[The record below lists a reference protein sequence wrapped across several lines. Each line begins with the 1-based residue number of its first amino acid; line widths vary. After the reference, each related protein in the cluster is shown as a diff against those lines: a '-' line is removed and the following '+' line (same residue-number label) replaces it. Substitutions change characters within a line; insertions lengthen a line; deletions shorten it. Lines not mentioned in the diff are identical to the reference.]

1 MAGYKRPQFAALY
14 QRLLDRLSSIPG
26 VRSASLSLFNLMSK
40 SGNIATIFVPGRA
53 HQDKDSSAVDYV
65 SAGYF
70 STVGMTI
77 TLGRGFDAQTD
88 GEGSPKVAV
97 VNERMAHYFF
107 PGETPVGKRIGFAAG
122 EKSGA
127 YEIVGVVKDARYD
140 DLKADIERRMFLPY
154 LQNTANLHAVQVS
167 TAGDPRQLT
176 VAVRNAIR
184 EVDPRLPVKNVITLR
199 QVLDDSLLRERLV
212 AKLSGFFGLL
222 ALLLAA
228 IGLYAVLSQMVSRRT
243 KEIGI
248 RMAIGAEQSAVLWQ
262 IMRQALGLVVAGIC
276 LALPIALAAGR
287 LIANQLYGLPPHDP
301 MTFAVA
307 VAVLLGVSTVAAYLP
322 ARRAARVDPMIALR
336 EE

>member
-1 MAGYKRPQFAALY
+1 L
-14 QRLLDRLSSIPG
+14 
-26 VRSASLSLFNLMSK
+26 
-40 SGNIATIFVPGRA
+40 
-53 HQDKDSSAVDYV
+53 
-65 SAGYF
+65 
-70 STVGMTI
+70 
-77 TLGRGFDAQTD
+77 
-88 GEGSPKVAV
+88 
-97 VNERMAHYFF
+97 
-107 PGETPVGKRIGFAAG
+107 
-122 EKSGA
+122 
-127 YEIVGVVKDARYD
+127 
-140 DLKADIERRMFLPY
+140 FLPY
-154 LQNTANLHAVQVS
+154 VQNPANLHAVQVS
-167 TAGDPRQLT
+167 TAVDPKQLT

-184 EVDPRLPVKNVITLR
+184 EVNPRLPVKNVITLR

-228 IGLYAVLSQMVSRRT
+228 IGLYAVLSQMVLRRT

-248 RMAIGAEQSAVLWQ
+248 RMAVGAEQSAVLWQ

-276 LALPIALAAGR
+276 LAVPIALAAGR

-322 ARRAARVDPMIALR
+322 ARRAARLDPMIALR

>member
-1 MAGYKRPQFAALY
+1 M
-14 QRLLDRLSSIPG
+14 
-26 VRSASLSLFNLMSK
+26 
-40 SGNIATIFVPGRA
+40 
-53 HQDKDSSAVDYV
+53 DYV

-77 TLGRGFDAQTD
+77 ALGRGFDAQTD

-107 PGETPVGKRIGFAAG
+107 PGETPIGKRIGFGAG
-122 EKSGA
+122 EKSWA
-127 YEIVGVVKDARYD
+127 FEIVGVVKDARYD
-140 DLKADIERRMFLPY
+140 DLKADIERRVFLPY
-154 LQNTANLHAVQVS
+154 LQNPANLHGVQVS
-167 TAGDPRQLT
+167 TAIDPKHLT

-228 IGLYAVLSQMVSRRT
+228 IGLYAVLSQMVLRRT

-248 RMAIGAEQSAVLWQ
+248 RMAVGAEQSAVLWQ
-262 IMRQALGLVVAGIC
+262 IMRQALGLVMAGIC
-276 LALPIALAAGR
+276 LAVPIALAAGR